1 MISKKSCEV
10 IEKWAE
16 VRVMDKK
23 VSIENYL
30 RESKIPLRLSCMTAS
45 GWPAVLSLWY
55 LFEEGVLFCATP
67 ENARVVAYLRAEP
80 RCAFEVASDEPPYC
94 GVRGQAIA
102 TINHDRGTEILERLL
117 RRYLGGVDNPLAREL
132 LGRPSP
138 EVAIRLEPQNFY
150 SWNFTSRMA
159 ASLGE
164 REPKI
169 CPDS

>member
-1 MISKKSCEV
+1 
-10 IEKWAE
+10 
-16 VRVMDKK
+16 MDNS

-30 RESKIPLRLSCMTAS
+30 RESKIPLRLSCMTVS

-55 LFEEGVLFCATP
+55 LFEEGALFCATP
-67 ENARVVAYLRAEP
+67 ANARVVSYLRADP

-102 TINHDRGTEILERLL
+102 TIDRERGAEILKKLL
-117 RRYLGGVDNPLAREL
+117 RRYLGSIDNPLAKEL
-132 LGRPSP
+132 LGRPNP

-150 SWNFTSRMA
+150 SWNFTGRMA
-159 ASLGE
+159 ASLE
-164 REPKI
+164 EQEPKI